1 MSTTYVTLINQL
13 LRRINET
20 ELDTTGDGFG
30 SVRNLQALS
39 KDAINSSIREIL
51 QISQEWP
58 FTLTTN
64 TETLVAGTSVYSFP
78 ADFSKVDWDTFY
90 IKKHE
95 TQQNEPKRLSVI
107 TYADYLRSFR
117 PVEDIGGTT
126 ARSVPMR
133 IYQTQD
139 SKFGVTPIP
148 DDTYQIEYRYW
159 SFPSDLTAFNDTSLI
174 PNRFNTVVV
183 DGAMMYMMRFR
194 SNDQS
199 GAIHEKK
206 FMDGID
212 NMRRLLLDTPLYITS
227 TVVGKHVNAVTGAQ

>member
-1 MSTTYVTLINQL
+1 MATYITLVNQL

-20 ELDTTGDGFG
+20 ELDAAGSGFG
-30 SVRNLQALS
+30 DVRNLQALA

-64 TETLVAGTSVYSFP
+64 TETLVVGTGVYDFP
-78 ADFSKVDWDTFY
+78 ADLSKVDWDTFY
-90 IKKHE
+90 IKKNV
-95 TQQNEPKRLSVI
+95 TQQNEPRRLSVI

-117 PVEDIGGTT
+117 PIEDIGGTT
-126 ARSVPMR
+126 ARSVPLR

-148 DDTYQIEYRYW
+148 DAAYEIEYRYY
-159 SFPSDLTAFNDTSLI
+159 SFPADLTAFNDVSVI
-174 PNRFNTVVV
+174 PERFNTVVI
-183 DGAMMYMMRFR
+183 DGAMMYVMRFR

-199 GAIHEKK
+199 GQIHEKK

-227 TVVGKHVNAVTGAQ
+227 TVTGRHFNSVTGTQ

>member
-1 MSTTYVTLINQL
+1 MATYITLVNQL

-20 ELDTTGDGFG
+20 ELDAAGSGFG
-30 SVRNLQALS
+30 DVRNLQALS

-51 QISQEWP
+51 QVSQEWP

-64 TETLVAGTSVYSFP
+64 TETLVVGTGVYDFP
-78 ADFSKVDWDTFY
+78 ANLSKVDWDTFY
-90 IKKHE
+90 IKKNE
-95 TQQNEPKRLSVI
+95 TQQNEPRKLSVI
-107 TYADYLRSFR
+107 TFADYLRSFR
-117 PVEDIGGTT
+117 PIEDIGGTT
-126 ARSVPMR
+126 SRSVPLR

-148 DDTYQIEYRYW
+148 DAAYDIEYRYY
-159 SFPSDLTAFNDTSLI
+159 SFPPDLAAFNDVSVI
-174 PNRFNTVVV
+174 PERFNTVVI
-183 DGAMMYMMRFR
+183 DGAMMYVMRFR

-199 GAIHEKK
+199 GQIHEKK

-227 TVVGKHVNAVTGAQ
+227 TVTGRHFNSVTGAQ

>member
-1 MSTTYVTLINQL
+1 MATYITLVNQL

-20 ELDTTGDGFG
+20 ELDAAGSGFED
-30 SVRNLQALS
+30 VRNLQALA

-64 TETLVAGTSVYSFP
+64 TETLVVGTGVYDFP
-78 ADFSKVDWDTFY
+78 ADLSKVDWDSFY
-90 IKKHE
+90 IKKNE
-95 TQQNEPKRLSVI
+95 SQQNEPRRLSVI

-117 PVEDIGGTT
+117 PIEDIGGTT
-126 ARSVPMR
+126 SRSVPLR

-148 DDTYQIEYRYW
+148 DAAYEIEYRYY
-159 SFPSDLTAFNDTSLI
+159 SFPADLTAFNDVSVI
-174 PNRFNTVVV
+174 PERFNTVVI
-183 DGAMMYMMRFR
+183 DGAMMYVMRFR

-199 GAIHEKK
+199 GQIHEKK

-227 TVVGKHVNAVTGAQ
+227 TVTGRHFNSVTGAQ

>member
-1 MSTTYVTLINQL
+1 MATYINLVNQL

-20 ELDTTGDGFG
+20 ELDAAGSGFLD
-30 SVRNLQALS
+30 VRNLQALS

-64 TETLVAGTSVYSFP
+64 TQTLVVGTGVYDFP
-78 ADFSKVDWDTFY
+78 ADLSKVDWDTFY
-90 IKKHE
+90 IKKNE
-95 TQQNEPKRLSVI
+95 TQQNEPRKLPVI
-107 TYADYLRSFR
+107 TFADYLRSFR
-117 PVEDIGGTT
+117 PIEDIGGATS
-126 ARSVPMR
+126 RSVPLR

-148 DDTYQIEYRYW
+148 DAAYDIEYRYY
-159 SFPSDLTAFNDTSLI
+159 SFPADLTAFNDVSVI
-174 PNRFNTVVV
+174 PQRFNTVVI
-183 DGAMMYMMRFR
+183 DGAMMYLMRFR

-199 GAIHEKK
+199 GQIHEKK

-227 TVVGKHVNAVTGAQ
+227 TVTGRHFNSVTGAQ

>member
-1 MSTTYVTLINQL
+1 MATYITLVNQL

-20 ELDTTGDGFG
+20 ELDAAGSGFTD
-30 SVRNLQALS
+30 VRNLQALA

-51 QISQEWP
+51 QVSQEWP
-58 FTLTTN
+58 FTLTTY
-64 TETLVAGTSVYSFP
+64 TETLVVGTGAYDFP
-78 ADFSKVDWDTFY
+78 ADLSKVDWDTFY
-90 IKKHE
+90 IKKND
-95 TQQNEPKRLSVI
+95 TQQNEPRRLSVI

-117 PVEDIGGTT
+117 PIEDIGGTT
-126 ARSVPMR
+126 SRSVPLR

-148 DDTYQIEYRYW
+148 DAAYDIEYRYW
-159 SFPSDLTAFNDTSLI
+159 SFPSDLAAFNDVSVI
-174 PNRFNTVVV
+174 PERFNTVVI
-183 DGAMMYMMRFR
+183 DGAMMYVMRFR

-199 GAIHEKK
+199 GQIHEKK

-227 TVVGKHVNAVTGAQ
+227 TVTGRHFNSVTGAQ

>member
-1 MSTTYVTLINQL
+1 MATYITLVNQL

-20 ELDTTGDGFG
+20 ELDAAGSGFG
-30 SVRNLQALS
+30 DVRNLQALA
-39 KDAINSSIREIL
+39 KDSINSSIREIL

-64 TETLVAGTSVYSFP
+64 TQTLVVGTGVYDFP
-78 ADFSKVDWDTFY
+78 ADLSKVDWDTFY
-90 IKKHE
+90 IKKNE
-95 TQQNEPKRLSVI
+95 TQQNEPRKLPVI
-107 TYADYLRSFR
+107 TFADYLRSFR
-117 PVEDIGGTT
+117 PIEDIGGATS
-126 ARSVPMR
+126 RSVPLR

-148 DDTYQIEYRYW
+148 DAAYDIEYRYY
-159 SFPSDLTAFNDTSLI
+159 SFPADLTAFNDVSVI
-174 PNRFNTVVV
+174 PQRFNTVVI
-183 DGAMMYMMRFR
+183 DGAMMYLMRFR

-199 GAIHEKK
+199 GQIHEKK

-227 TVVGKHVNAVTGAQ
+227 TVTGRHFNSVTGAQ